1 MGLERWELTLS
12 MTGRHRNNPDKGYR
26 SAAYSAL
33 LHLLTLCPHARI
45 QFFHHADERAV
56 FVPEGR
62 IVALFLNQQRGNG
75 GLRGGRKRRG
85 KPFRAR
91 PEFLVTGYF
100 CFLCA
105 QRRRVKR
112 LDWFHRWKLFL
123 L

>member
-33 LHLLTLCPHARI
+33 LHLLTLCPHALI

-62 IVALFLNQQRGNG
+62 IVTLFLNQQCRNA
-75 GLRGGRKRRG
+75 GLRGDGKWRG
-85 KPFRAR
+85 QAFRAS
-91 PEFLVTGYF
+91 PELFVAGY
-100 CFLCA
+100 LCLWRSKRA
-105 QRRRVKR
+105 RVIR
-112 LDWFHRWKLFL
+112 LDRFDRWKLF
-123 L
+123 